1 MHLRMR
7 NIINSLR
14 IPLLLLTISLISG
27 FLVGSFFIEP
37 AISFNGSNS
46 SKALFWNIL
55 STNSLV
61 ILSIYVSLV
70 FTPYYAY
77 GAYLLNGLV
86 LGVYIGWIVQTD
98 LALLLLIIPHG
109 VFEIPCILAAG
120 VMLHKGE
127 IFIRSNFKI
136 YCIYIVIHMVAVMLC
151 AVIEA
156 YITPVI
162 YSLV

>member
-37 AISFNGSNS
+37 AIS
-46 SKALFWNIL
+46 LFWNIL

-109 VFEIPCILAAG
+109 VFEIPCILATG